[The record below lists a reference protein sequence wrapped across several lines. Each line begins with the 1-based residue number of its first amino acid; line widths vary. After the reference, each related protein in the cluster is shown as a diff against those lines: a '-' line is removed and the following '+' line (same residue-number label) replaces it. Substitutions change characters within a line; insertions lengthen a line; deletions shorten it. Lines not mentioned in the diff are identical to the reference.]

1 MSRRVLSTVSA
12 QAGRILATAARPTIA
27 STSRLVAPAAA
38 TQISARRSYH
48 EKGTFNST
56 ERVILAGVLA
66 RSPTFDQFETYT
78 YTSFQSSTTTTTPEM
93 SAR

>member
-27 STSRLVAPAAA
+27 STSRFVVPVAA

-48 EKGTFNST
+48 EKGTFISKT
-56 ERVILAGVLA
+56 RLVLA
-66 RSPTFDQFETYT
+66 SHSARLSTFNQSETDTYT
-78 YTSFQSSTTTTTPEM
+78 NFQSSTTTTTPAM

>member
-27 STSRLVAPAAA
+27 STSRFAAPIAA

-48 EKGTFNST
+48 EKGTSNLET
-56 ERVILAGVLA
+56 QVILDSHYA
-66 RSPTFDQFETYT
+66 
-78 YTSFQSSTTTTTPEM
+78 
-93 SAR
+93 